1 MAVISGENDGNRPK
15 SLALRVTE
23 GDTFQK
29 RDQQRLQ
36 PYASG
41 STVFEMRDFGAVSC
55 EPAGAASV
63 ASFNFAFFFT

>member
-1 MAVISGENDGNRPK
+1 MAIMSGENDGNKPK

-29 RDQQRLQ
+29 RDKQRLQ
-36 PYASG
+36 PYVSG
-41 STVFEMRDFGAVSC
+41 STVFEMRDFGAVFC

-63 ASFNFAFFFT
+63 ASFNFTFFST